1 MRTLRLDL
9 DGEALVA
16 NWRALDRMSGQA
28 STGAAVKAE
37 GYGLGGRAVTER
49 LREAGCNDFFVAHW
63 TEAREILRV
72 TSEAGISVLHGV
84 GENDLDLASQM
95 PAKPVINSLA
105 QARTWIDA
113 GGGLCDL
120 MIDTGM
126 FRLGLAPED
135 IGDPLVRKLKI
146 DICMSHLASADENSA
161 KNAAQQKAFA
171 AVKDAVPARRYSL
184 ANSAGIALGED
195 YHFDV
200 TRPGIAIYGGIIREE
215 LRDNIRQVVF
225 PKAAILQIRD
235 APKGATLGYN
245 GIFTAPHDMRLATIS
260 LGYADGYLRGFSN
273 NGQVHMAGRA
283 LPVVGR
289 VSMDLTIIDITGA
302 DDIAEGDWVD
312 VDYDLPGAAAASG
325 LSQYEL
331 LTVLGSRFQR
341 RWS

>member
-9 DGEALVA
+9 DSDALVE
-16 NWRALDRMSGQA
+16 NWRVLDRMSGSA

-37 GYGLGGRAVTER
+37 GYGLGGRAVTEK
-49 LREAGCNDFFVAHW
+49 LREAGCSDFFVAHW
-63 TEAREILRV
+63 TEARDILRA

-84 GENDLDLASQM
+84 GSNDLDLASQM

-105 QARTWIDA
+105 QAKVWIEA

-126 FRLGLAPED
+126 FRLGLAPEEVS
-135 IGDPLVRKLKI
+135 DPLIGKLKI
-146 DICMSHLASADENSA
+146 DICMSHLASADEDCA
-161 KNAAQQKAFA
+161 KNAAQQSAFSA
-171 AVKDAVPARRYSL
+171 LKDQVRAKRYSL
-184 ANSAGIALGED
+184 ANSAGIALGSD
-195 YHFDV
+195 YHFDL
-200 TRPGIAIYGGIIREE
+200 TRPGIAIYGGVVRPE
-215 LRDNIRQVVF
+215 LCDNIRQVVY
-225 PKAAILQIRD
+225 PKAAILQTRD
-235 APKGATLGYN
+235 APKGSTLGYN
-245 GIFTAPHDMRLATIS
+245 GIYTAPHDMRLATIS

-273 NGQVHMAGRA
+273 KGHVHLGGQD

-289 VSMDLTIIDITGA
+289 VSMDLTIIDITEATDVG
-302 DDIAEGDWVD
+302 EGDWVD
-312 VDYDLPGAAAASG
+312 VDYSLPEAAAASG